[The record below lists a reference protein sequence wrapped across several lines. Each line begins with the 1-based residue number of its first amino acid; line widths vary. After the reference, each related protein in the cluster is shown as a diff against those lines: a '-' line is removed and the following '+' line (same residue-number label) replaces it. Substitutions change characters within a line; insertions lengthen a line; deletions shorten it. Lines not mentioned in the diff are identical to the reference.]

1 MYLIYAFPVINFSDD
16 PVQGLDS
23 NKENTKA
30 SLSLPDMPGSF
41 TICGDYLT
49 EAWTKKYTAAML
61 FQLRGGEEYGA
72 VWAFLTLNAGLED
85 TQIFGSFGRVQFSA
99 TTPGIWFPLTWIHV
113 CVSLDSESGRT
124 VLVVDG
130 KVLVEKVYQE
140 ALEGNNVALP
150 ENVHI
155 DLGFD
160 SGMNFE
166 YVGMVTNINIFLSP
180 LSTARMVGMTQAGSD
195 ECGAAG
201 DLLSWEEADWQL
213 QSMARLQMVRFKDDF
228 YPCRRESSATVFP
241 ADFFY
246 QVDCMNHCTKLGNG
260 RSPPVRTPQEWDWL
274 RKEVQAITPEPT
286 PQENKFGLLS
296 WLPVMWLAATD
307 EREEGVWQDFY
318 SPHERLQPN
327 WMLPWYSSQH
337 VYGNSRNCLYWM
349 FNQMAERCWVESPCT
364 DFGKV
369 CPCQYQS
376 QPILRLR
383 GLCGGN
389 NSLVDQHYTPK
400 QLFSTPKDLMLVGSE
415 KARIT
420 FNDKNK
426 KWVLTS
432 AGNSVRAESRAAKES
447 YVLGRHQWT
456 VTGDVYECHDGQQY
470 NTSLKLS
477 GCNPEGQFTCDD
489 GQCVTMVQRCNQ
501 IPNCRDK
508 SDEVDCKLMI
518 LEKNYNKNVPPI
530 IPREGGA
537 NFNPTQVNISITL
550 LKIVDM
556 EEIMHKIDFKFGI
569 VLEWTENRVKYH
581 NLKEKL
587 SLNALSDEDV
597 SQLWLPYVIYA
608 NTDKNEAVQ
617 LKQLYTDSTKTTIV
631 VTREGKFVRS
641 DIDVQDEIEI
651 FEGKDNKLSMYQ
663 TYTKSFQ
670 CQYYLQRYPFDIQVS
685 KT

>member
-1 MYLIYAFPVINFSDD
+1 MSIIYAFSVINFSDD
-16 PVQGLDS
+16 LVQGPDS
-23 NKENTKA
+23 NNENTKA
-30 SLSLPDMPGSF
+30 SLALPDMSGSF

-49 EAWTKKYTAAML
+49 EAWIKDYTAAML
-61 FQLRGGEEYGA
+61 FQLRGEKEYGA
-72 VWAFLTLNAGLED
+72 VWAFLMLNAGLED
-85 TQIFGSFGRVQFSA
+85 TQISGSFGKVQFSA
-99 TTPGIWFPLTWIHV
+99 MVPKIWFHLTWIHV
-113 CVSLDSESGRT
+113 CVSLDSESGRA
-124 VLVVDG
+124 VLVVDSQL
-130 KVLVEKVYQE
+130 LVEKVYQE

-155 DLGFD
+155 DLGFY
-160 SGMNFE
+160 SGMNLE
-166 YVGMVTNINIFLSP
+166 YVGMVTNINIFSSP
-180 LSTARMVGMTQAGSD
+180 LPTARMVGMTKAGSD
-195 ECGAAG
+195 ECGAPG

-213 QSMARLQMVRFKDDF
+213 QSMARLQMVGVKDNF

-241 ADFFY
+241 ADFYY

-260 RSPPVRTPQEWDWL
+260 RSPPVRTAQEWDWL
-274 RKEVQAITPEPT
+274 RKEVQAITPEST
-286 PQENKFGLLS
+286 PEAIKFGLTT

-307 EREEGVWQDFY
+307 EREEEVWQDFY

-327 WMLPWYSSQH
+327 WTLPWYSSQH
-337 VYGNSRNCLYWM
+337 VYGDSRNCLLWM
-349 FNQMAERCWVESPCT
+349 FNQMAERCWVETPCT
-364 DFGKV
+364 GSGKV

-383 GLCGGN
+383 GLCGGV
-389 NSLVDQHYTPK
+389 NSRVDLRYTPK
-400 QLFSTPKDLMLVGSE
+400 QLFSTPTDLMLVGSQ

-420 FNDKNK
+420 YNDKSK

-432 AGNSVRAESRAAKES
+432 AGNSVRAEARAAKES

-456 VTGDVYECHDGQQY
+456 VTGDIDECHEGQQY
-470 NTSLKLS
+470 KTSLKLT

-489 GQCVTMVQRCNQ
+489 GQCVTMEQRCNQ

-508 SDEVDCKLMI
+508 SDEVDCKLII

-530 IPREGGA
+530 IPREGGEQ
-537 NFNPTQVNISITL
+537 FDPTAVNISITL
-550 LKIVDM
+550 LKIVNM
-556 EEIMHKIDFKFGI
+556 EEVVHKIDFKFGI

-581 NLKEKL
+581 NLKEKS
-587 SLNALSDEDV
+587 SLNALSVEDIG
-597 SQLWLPYVIYA
+597 QLWLPYVIYA

-617 LKQLYTDSTKTTIV
+617 LEQADSTKTTIV

-641 DIDVQDEIEI
+641 TIYVSDEIEI

-670 CQYYLQRYPFDIQVS
+670 CQYHLQRYPFDIQVS
-685 KT
+685 NI